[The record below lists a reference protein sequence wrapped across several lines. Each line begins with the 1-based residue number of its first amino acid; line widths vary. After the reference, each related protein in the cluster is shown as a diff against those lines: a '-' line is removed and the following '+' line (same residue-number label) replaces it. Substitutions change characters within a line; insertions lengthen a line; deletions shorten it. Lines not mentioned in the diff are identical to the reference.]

1 MSESA
6 SAHAHGA
13 HGHAHH
19 WEYSWA
25 PMAAVFGTFL
35 VLPLAFSAYFV
46 YNNVLLAA
54 IFAGLGA
61 PLLIAGIA
69 KWTAEGLAHKNLVE
83 GVASVGLPIFIVSE
97 IFIFLSL
104 FATYWAMRL
113 MADSWPP
120 AGSPV
125 MPVGL
130 PLIMTA
136 LLVSSSITIHIGEE
150 KLEHGDMGGFRSW
163 LMITILLGLIFLGC
177 TIYEYN
183 HLFHVDFF
191 PKTNAFSSVFFS
203 VTGFHASHVLIG
215 LCAFVVVLIPALS
228 GKTNKTLVQCVSVYW
243 HFVDIVWFFVV
254 SQIYFW

>member
-1 MSESA
+1 MSDSA
-6 SAHAHGA
+6 SAHAHG
-13 HGHAHH
+13 GHH
-19 WEYSWA
+19 WEWSWA

-46 YNNVLLAA
+46 YNNTLLTAV
-54 IFAGLGA
+54 FAGVGA
-61 PLLIAGIA
+61 PLLIAGVA
-69 KWTAEGLAHKNLVE
+69 KWVAEGISHKNLVE

-113 MADSWPP
+113 MADVWPP
-120 AGSPV
+120 ANTPV

-136 LLVSSSITIHIGEE
+136 ILVTSSVTIHIGEE
-150 KLEHGDMGGFRSW
+150 KLEHGDMGGFRTW
-163 LMITILLGLIFLGC
+163 LNLTLLLGFAFLGC

-183 HLFHVDFF
+183 HLFHIGFI
-191 PKTNAFSSVFFS
+191 PSTNAFSTVFFT
-203 VTGFHASHVLIG
+203 VTGFHASHVLVG
-215 LCAFVVVLIPALS
+215 LCAFIAVLIPAMS
-228 GKTNKTLVQCVSVYW
+228 GKTNKTFVQCVSVYW